1 MSHTTDTLETKVEAI
16 ESKALTY
23 ETATNF
29 EAKKQEYL
37 NELSSMESSLDVL
50 AQRAERMEFLASVL
64 VDVLEARRSVPQEVE
79 DARARVRSV
88 IDYDADEYYR
98 LVEQGDTEEYERPVQ
113 QAEATADDAVDVL
126 EAQLRTEEDDWTER
140 VNAAKDVQR
149 LFGDSMDIL
158 NTLSEIELFVKR
170 RMWDDSESVTALSA
184 NWQGLKKNWERSGAD
199 WETFQTEYGLS
210 DRTIDILQELAMG
223 SDIKLEQLDERT
235 MSELLAVE
243 DLQDVVKL
251 TI

>member
-16 ESKALTY
+16 ESKASTY

-50 AQRAERMEFLASVL
+50 ARGADRMEFLASVL

-98 LVEQGDTEEYERPVQ
+98 LVDQENTDEYERRVQ
-113 QAEATADDAVDVL
+113 QAKATVDDAADVL
-126 EAQLRTEEDDWTER
+126 KAKLRTEEDDWTER
-140 VNAAKDVQR
+140 VNAAKNVQR

-158 NTLSEIELFVKR
+158 NTLSEIESFVER

-184 NWQGLKKNWERSGAD
+184 NWQGLKKSWERSGAD

-223 SDIKLEQLDERT
+223 SDIKLERLDERT